1 MNSIRLKSLIPVLIL
16 LGAVTSFGAYS
27 SEPAA
32 ATKADPLAPKA
43 ETSIVVTD
51 GSQDLKVAPGTT
63 TIVSKPFQILSSTDN
78 GTLTKSGTSVVCPAS
93 GMIQTAAGYNSI
105 AGSPFFPVFGSYSPV
120 TLTGGKTVKA
130 IYDNNSAAMCLSAG
144 SIASFGGFSASPG
157 ASWLTSA
164 KCNGVTRTGA
174 SATFSYSAGIASWR
188 WSGLLFGF
196 NTSGT
201 TACTIIHN

>member
-1 MNSIRLKSLIPVLIL
+1 MNSIQLKSLIRVFIL
-16 LGAVTSFGAYS
+16 LGAATSFGASS

-32 ATKADPLAPKA
+32 TRTDPLAPKA

-51 GSQDLKVAPGTT
+51 GSQDLKVDPGTT
-63 TIVSKPFQILSSTDN
+63 TIVAKPFQLLSSTDN
-78 GTLTKSGTSVVCPAS
+78 GTLTQSGVSVVCPPS
-93 GMIQTAAGYNSI
+93 GFIQTAKGYNSI

-130 IYDNNSAAMCLSAG
+130 IYDNNSAAMCISA
-144 SIASFGGFSASPG
+144 ASSVYIGGFSASPG

-196 NTSGT
+196 TGSGSTS
-201 TACTIIHN
+201 CTLIHN